1 VKKLFIFLL
10 FTSVISCN
18 DNSNELNKF
27 LPDVQVNK
35 TIFLNNPEFINLQI
49 PFSPVVTNTG
59 GISGIIIVNT
69 GRDLYV
75 AFERSAPHLTPQP
88 CSIMKVNNLVMECDC
103 DDSKFSLLDGAPM
116 TDGINL
122 PAKQYRVLVT
132 GPDTLQIVN
141 F

>member
-1 VKKLFIFLL
+1 M
-10 FTSVISCN
+10 ISCK

-27 LPDVQVNK
+27 LPDVPVNK

-49 PFSPVVTNTG
+49 AFSPVVVATE
-59 GISGIIIVNT
+59 GISGIIILKT

-103 DDSKFSLLDGAPM
+103 DGSKFSLLDGGPM
-116 TDGINL
+116 TDGIDY
-122 PAKQYRVLVT
+122 PAKQYRVLIT